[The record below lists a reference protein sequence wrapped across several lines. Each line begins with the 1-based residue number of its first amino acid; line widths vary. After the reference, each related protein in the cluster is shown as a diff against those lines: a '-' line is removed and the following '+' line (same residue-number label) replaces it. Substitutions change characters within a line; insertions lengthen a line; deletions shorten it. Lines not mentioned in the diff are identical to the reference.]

1 MKFEIEAPDG
11 RKLEIEGDIMPTE
24 QDLNDIFGSL
34 APVEQVKPNIKPL
47 TDEQKAKPK
56 ATNWADLAKEF
67 MSGFGEGAVSGAE
80 SAINGA
86 SLGGY
91 GWLDRKLGL
100 GMQDRRDKLQERAD
114 EAGVGGLNQGAQLLA
129 EIGGNIAG
137 GGGAIAK
144 QASKMGLKGLK
155 GVLAANTAEG
165 LAYGLTDS
173 DKLEDIPI
181 NVAKNVIAGNAI
193 PLAGR
198 GVKVIGKGAGNLL
211 GLTTGTGSAITNAFD
226 AGVRK
231 SKDFLDNMRGNVRPT
246 DVVDKAEAHM
256 EKIIKARN
264 LDYED
269 AMSRIGVKENVKL
282 QPIIDTYQS
291 VRKSA
296 GKGYLLDEGEKKVLD
311 RVGRMLKDF
320 SKDTT
325 NTNVYDYD
333 ALKRAIGRIR
343 VGANDDAALRIKTQL
358 YNAVKDSINNQA
370 PEYAK
375 VMKEFSDVS
384 DELMEFRKT
393 LGVDKKASPAQVLKK
408 LQSSLRN
415 DAISGYGNNTKLV
428 KKLQGNDNDLVDAL
442 SGQALNR
449 FLPRGLLAGGVGALQ
464 VIGGLGSGSLGS
476 VASALASS
484 PRLMGELAY
493 KAGRAKK
500 ITEPLSKPVAN
511 YLDNYTASLINI
523 LENQ

>member
-1 MKFEIEAPDG
+1 ME
-11 RKLEIEGDIMPTE
+11 RKSLE
-24 QDLNDIFGSL
+24 DIFGTQPKRKSL
-34 APVEQVKPNIKPL
+34 EEIFAVEAPVEQVKPNIQPL
-47 TDEQKAKPK
+47 TDEQKAKPR
-56 ATNWADLAKEF
+56 ATNWVDLAKEF

-100 GMQDRRDKLQERAD
+100 GMQDRRDKLQERAE
-114 EAGVGGLNQGAQLLA
+114 EAGVGGLNQGAQLMA
-129 EIGGNIAG
+129 EIGGNMAG

-155 GVLAANTAEG
+155 GALAANAAEG
-165 LAYGLTDS
+165 LAYGMTDS
-173 DKLEDIPI
+173 DKLEDIPM
-181 NVAKNVIAGNAI
+181 NVAKNVGMGMAV

-198 GVKVIGKGAGNLL
+198 GVGLAGRGAGKFL
-211 GLTTGTGSAITNAFD
+211 GLTTGTGDAITNAFN

-325 NTNVYDYD
+325 NTSVYDYD
-333 ALKRAIGRIR
+333 ALKRAVGRIR

-428 KKLQGNDNDLVDAL
+428 EKLQGNENDLVDAL
-442 SGQALNR
+442 SGQTLNK
-449 FLPRGLLAGGVGALQ
+449 FLPRGLLAGGVGAAQ
-464 VIGGLGSGSLGS
+464 VINGLSSGSLGS
-476 VASALASS
+476 IASALASS

-493 KAGRAKK
+493 KVGQTKRL
-500 ITEPLSKPVAN
+500 TDPLSKPIGN